1 MIDLPPGTLTGS
13 RFLEGRIP
21 DPLGYGARA
30 VRFIENLQHTEGAL
44 AGRPFKLHPWQ
55 AKIPRKVFGDVDR
68 HGRRKI
74 RTVFLLWP
82 RGCGKTTMVSAL
94 GLLCLLGPEKDAAGQ
109 VICAAADRG
118 QASIAFD
125 SACRMVRADP
135 RLSAC
140 TRIVTNT
147 KTIHHPKSESIYRAI
162 SHESYTKHGLNIS
175 CLLAD
180 EVHVW
185 PTRDLWEVLTT
196 SQGKRDQPLT
206 IITTTAGV
214 GRTGIAWELYDY
226 ALKVERG
233 EIDDPT
239 FLPVL
244 YQAPADCD
252 WRDEALWHAVN
263 PALGKFRSLDEMR
276 RSALRA
282 AQSPVELAAFK
293 RFYLNIWAEANETP
307 WLDMDLYD
315 KSAGE
320 RVDLETLRGRR
331 CYIGV
336 DMASKSDLAAVAV
349 AAHGDGNAWI
359 VWVLQYCP
367 EDQVRKRTAQ
377 GVPYAD
383 WVAAG
388 ELLPTPGNAINQDRI
403 FSDVVTICGQLD
415 VRQIGVDRFDTTQF
429 MHQLQERGLP
439 VVQYPQTF
447 AAMNG
452 PCKEIERSVLEAQFR
467 HGGNALLRWNF
478 ANVRPDIDYA
488 GNIKFNKAR
497 SAEKIDGA
505 CAVAMAMGC
514 ALADEAPEDIPYYET
529 VDPRTG
535 QPRGLLVLRV

>member
-320 RVDLETLRGRR
+320 RVTSRPSAAAAATSASTWRRRAILRRSR
-331 CYIGV
+331 
-336 DMASKSDLAAVAV
+336 S
-349 AAHGDGNAWI
+349 
-359 VWVLQYCP
+359 
-367 EDQVRKRTAQ
+367 RRTAT
-377 GVPYAD
+377 A
-383 WVAAG
+383 
-388 ELLPTPGNAINQDRI
+388 TPGSSG
-403 FSDVVTICGQLD
+403 FC
-415 VRQIGVDRFDTTQF
+415 
-429 MHQLQERGLP
+429 
-439 VVQYPQTF
+439 
-447 AAMNG
+447 
-452 PCKEIERSVLEAQFR
+452 
-467 HGGNALLRWNF
+467 
-478 ANVRPDIDYA
+478 
-488 GNIKFNKAR
+488 NI
-497 SAEKIDGA
+497 
-505 CAVAMAMGC
+505 V
-514 ALADEAPEDIPYYET
+514 
-529 VDPRTG
+529 PRTKFASA
-535 QPRGLLVLRV
+535 PRRACRMLIGLRRASCCRRLATRLTRIGYSPTS